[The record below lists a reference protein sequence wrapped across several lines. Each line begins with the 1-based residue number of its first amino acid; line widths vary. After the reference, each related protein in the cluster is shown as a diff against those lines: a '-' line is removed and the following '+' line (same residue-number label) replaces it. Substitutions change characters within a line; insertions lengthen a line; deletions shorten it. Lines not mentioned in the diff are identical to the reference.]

1 MIRVEQL
8 VYTTAAPD
16 PMPGYRVVAKSPG
29 ITDRIVSD
37 LNPYMLPAG
46 IDPRNFGQ
54 SKSMVVVEGG
64 RQVAYGLSR
73 NIGYGPDGRPDAMS
87 SHTLVIDAKGFEAL
101 SCDSRA
107 LDGLFTDRVPAEPML
122 PSIEVPEDAAAPRD
136 RGIDRARAPL
146 LARTLHALV
155 RGRRVAVRGAS
166 GVQFVQDAL
175 GILPPSLRLVPFSTC
190 MVDLDLQP
198 AYRLVLLGDSPAG
211 SLPRGFDVVD
221 GRPRKPLTASE
232 TGRAVRYMVAMAS
245 VRGPDLAAL
254 HAAFE
259 KATALPP
266 RKRLAVLTAALRM
279 AQSPGA
285 AQSDRDA
292 QMSLDHLAR
301 LDPAELDEILSGLGI
316 RAPPNG
322 RPGLAGLVRERHAL
336 RNISGYGA
344 NRHSIEELLG
354 QADSEGRQGLLAALY
369 ESKKSEVAGNIGQ
382 LFGDFTYSYYNAD
395 FFRFV
400 ASVPAL
406 ARRFKEFAG
415 MRGKNQFRRQAA
427 VRLFVRASMES
438 GDPSLIE
445 PAIFKPYDL
454 DSGYDLDSFGSL
466 LSDVFSSAP
475 AAKSAAFCAA
485 VATAGLSYMAGFG
498 GSYGAASARPR
509 RRSAERFGA
518 LAGRLG
524 RMALAGGDSP
534 HGKRASAKASGQI
547 VRMMRECGIA
557 ASGVAGRPA

>member
-54 SKSMVVVEGG
+54 SRSMVVVGGG

-73 NIGYGPDGRPDAMS
+73 NIGHGPDGRPDAMS
-87 SHTLVIDAKGFEAL
+87 SHILVIDAKGFEAL

-122 PSIEVPEDAAAPRD
+122 PSIEVPEDSGAPRD
-136 RGIDRARAPL
+136 LGIDRVRAPL

-166 GVQFVQDAL
+166 GVQFVQDAI

-190 MVDLDLQP
+190 MVDLEMQP

-221 GRPRKPLTASE
+221 GRPSQPLTGSE

-266 RKRLAVLTAALRM
+266 RKRLAVLVAMLRM
-279 AQSPGA
+279 AQSTGA
-285 AQSDRDA
+285 AHSDRDA

-301 LDPAELDEILSGLGI
+301 LDPAALDEILSGLGI
-316 RAPPNG
+316 REPLNG
-322 RPGLAGLVRERHAL
+322 RSGLSVLVRERRAL
-336 RNISGYGA
+336 RNISDYGT

-354 QADSEGRQGLLAALY
+354 QADGEGRQGLLAALY
-369 ESKKSEVAGNIGQ
+369 ESKKSELAANIGQ

-400 ASVPAL
+400 ASVPDL
-406 ARRFKEFAG
+406 ARRVKEFAG
-415 MRGKNQFRRQAA
+415 ARSRNQFRRQAA
-427 VRLFVRASMES
+427 VRLFVWASLES

-466 LSDVFSSAP
+466 LSEVLSSEP
-475 AAKSAAFCAA
+475 AAKAADFCAA
-485 VATAGLSYMAGFG
+485 VATAGLSYMAGYG

-518 LAGRLG
+518 LADRLG

-557 ASGVAGRPA
+557 ASGAAGRTA

>member
-1 MIRVEQL
+1 MIRIEQL

-29 ITDRIVSD
+29 ITDKIVSD

-54 SKSMVVVEGG
+54 SKFMVVVGGG

-73 NIGYGPDGRPDAMS
+73 NIGHGPDGRPDAMS
-87 SHTLVIDAKGFEAL
+87 SHILVIDTKSFGAL

-107 LDGLFTDRVPAEPML
+107 LDGLFADRVPAEPLL
-122 PSIEVPEDAAAPRD
+122 PSVEIPEDAGAPRD
-136 RGIDRARAPL
+136 RGIDKARAPL
-146 LARTLHALV
+146 LARTLHALAC
-155 RGRRVAVRGAS
+155 GRRVAVRGAL

-190 MVDLDLQP
+190 MVDLEMQP

-221 GRPRKPLTASE
+221 GRPRQPLTGSE

-266 RKRLAVLTAALRM
+266 RKRLAVLVAVLRM

-301 LDPAELDEILSGLGI
+301 LDPAVLDEVLSGLGI
-316 RAPPNG
+316 RARPDG
-322 RPGLAGLVRERHAL
+322 RSGLSGLVRERRAL
-336 RNISGYGA
+336 RNISDYGA
-344 NRHSIEELLG
+344 NRPSIEDLLG
-354 QADSEGRQGLLAALY
+354 QADGEGRQGLLAALY
-369 ESKKSEVAGNIGQ
+369 ESKKSEVDGNIGQ
-382 LFGDFTYSYYNAD
+382 LFGDLSYSYYNAD

-400 ASVPAL
+400 ASVPDL

-415 MRGKNQFRRQAA
+415 MCGKSQFRRQAA
-427 VRLFVRASMES
+427 VRLFVLASLES

-445 PAIFKPYDL
+445 PAVFKPYDL
-454 DSGYDLDSFGSL
+454 DSGYDIDSFGSL
-466 LSDVFSSAP
+466 LSEVFSSGLGAR
-475 AAKSAAFCAA
+475 AADFCDA
-485 VATAGLSYMAGFG
+485 VATAALSYMAGYG
-498 GSYGAASARPR
+498 GSYGAASERPQ
-509 RRSAERFGA
+509 RRSAERFVA
-518 LAGRLG
+518 LADRLG

-534 HGKRASAKASGQI
+534 CGKRASVKESGQI

-557 ASGVAGRPA
+557 ASGAAGRPA